1 MLVPINKAGMK
12 VKSNRAYLLFR
23 AASGLLFMFIGVAFP
38 IYIYKEYGFSYG
50 NVYDHGS
57 HVVGQVRYIWAGLG
71 LGCMAFVGGAIRFRI
86 AKFHLNNDR

>member
-1 MLVPINKAGMK
+1 MQ

-23 AASGLLFMFIGVAFP
+23 AASGLAFMFIGLAFP
-38 IYIYKEYGFSYG
+38 ISIYKEYGFSYG

-71 LGCMAFVGGAIRFRI
+71 LGCLSFVAGLIQFLL
-86 AKFHLNNDR
+86 AKFHLKYDR

>member
-1 MLVPINKAGMK
+1 MK
-12 VKSNRAYLLFR
+12 VKSNRAYQLFK
-23 AASGLLFMFIGVAFP
+23 AGLGFLFMFIGIAFP

-71 LGCMAFVGGAIRFRI
+71 LGFMFFLCGAIQFSL
-86 AKFHLNNDR
+86 AKFHLKNDR

>member
-1 MLVPINKAGMK
+1 MK
-12 VKSNRAYLLFR
+12 VKVNRAFLLFR
-23 AASGLLFMFIGVAFP
+23 AASGLFFMFIGIACP

-57 HVVGQVRYIWAGLG
+57 HVVGKVRYIWVAFGLG
-71 LGCMAFVGGAIRFRI
+71 IIAFMMGAIQFRI